1 VEVFRS
7 GSSAGA
13 EESVVK
19 NRHIWRPFH
28 LNAQILRIQ
37 SHSIPKWREPAPTLA
52 FALIS
57 PNLKFAKQVSVSSQ
71 PYAPWFLQAHFI
83 KCICRCSQLHGKGGS
98 RQCRNSQLPDI
109 WNAQLMSELRYTLI
123 VTSFIGEFKV
133 TLDCKHRPFRKD
145 KSPII
150 SFRVSLLSISI
161 CLGNRLSSGVA

>member
-1 VEVFRS
+1 MQPRMQRRAKRFEFNEFS
-7 GSSAGA
+7 
-13 EESVVK
+13 
-19 NRHIWRPFH
+19 RPPRF
-28 LNAQILRIQ
+28 AQVRRVPRYECTVLLRIQ
-37 SHSIPKWREPAPTLA
+37 SHSIPKWREPAPTSA

-123 VTSFIGEFKV
+123 VTSFIRESKV
-133 TLDCKHRPFRKD
+133 TLDCNIDLFEKT
-145 KSPII
+145 SPQ
-150 SFRVSLLSISI
+150 S
-161 CLGNRLSSGVA
+161 